1 MSDPISPLARNTPP
15 AVSEEPIQ
23 SEMPPAGP
31 LVCGP
36 SSGAE
41 GAGGAGSDALVRRFS
56 DSNGAGGNP
65 GFADATPAHERWCG
79 DEALT
84 AVGACGGA
92 LVLAVSTGGVAA
104 LFGGV
109 VCAGALGTFAEC
121 VEQEN
126 AAARR

>member
-1 MSDPISPLARNTPP
+1 MSDPISPLARNASP
-15 AVSEEPIQ
+15 AVPEEPIQ

-56 DSNGAGGNP
+56 DSNGAGGNA
-65 GFADATPAHERWCG
+65 GFVDASSAHGRSCS

-92 LVLAVSTGGVAA
+92 LILAATTGGVGA

-109 VCAGALGTFAEC
+109 ACAGALGTFTEC
-121 VEQEN
+121 VAQES
-126 AAARR
+126 AASRR